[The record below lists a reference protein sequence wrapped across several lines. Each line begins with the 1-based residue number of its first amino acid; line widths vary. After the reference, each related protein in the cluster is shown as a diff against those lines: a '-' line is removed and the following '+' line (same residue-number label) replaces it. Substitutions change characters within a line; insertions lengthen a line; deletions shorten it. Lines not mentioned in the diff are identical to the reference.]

1 MRADVIQ
8 TRLFAPD
15 IASYHQQAAL
25 ARAHACYSAAVQV
38 DEFFLPS
45 VINLANVVAVLLR
58 DAAQVDDWLLVTV
71 MHWRQQL
78 LNAA

>member
-1 MRADVIQ
+1 MRADMIQ
-8 TRLFAPD
+8 TRLLAPD

>member
-1 MRADVIQ
+1 M
-8 TRLFAPD
+8 
-15 IASYHQQAAL
+15 